1 MTTVTTLSLVVNTFF
16 HLLVEKLENR
26 CRMSVPA
33 SGVARPEADESA
45 WRNDMKYG
53 GSDGSKSR
61 ITRLEKVQ
69 RLVGAILGLSDEQV
83 EMLILEMYDHKGQL
97 NVVWN
102 NTKPTP
108 MQKAAF
114 SKAWELCAECPT
126 EVYHCV
132 NELWSEDV

>member
-1 MTTVTTLSLVVNTFF
+1 MA
-16 HLLVEKLENR
+16 
-26 CRMSVPA
+26 VPS
-33 SGVARPEADESA
+33 SGLARPGDYESA
-45 WRNDMKYG
+45 WRNAMKYG
-53 GSDGSKSR
+53 GSDDSKSR
-61 ITRLEKVQ
+61 IDRLEKVQ
-69 RLVGAILGLSDEQV
+69 RLASAILGLSNEQF

-102 NTKPTP
+102 NTKPTQ

-114 SKAWELCAECPT
+114 SKSWELCAECPT